1 MMSNIQALKQ
11 KFGLVGNDPRFC
23 RALEIAMQVAI
34 TDVTVLV
41 AGESGT
47 GKEVIPQ
54 IIHQFSPRKHKEYIA
69 INCGAIPEGTVDSEL
84 FGHEKGAFTGAVEGR
99 KGYFAVADGGTLFLD
114 EVAELPLTTQV
125 RLLRVLETGEFM
137 KVGSSKVE
145 KTNVRIVAASHKNL
159 IQEVEKGKFREDL
172 YYRLNTVPIYLPAL
186 RERAED
192 IALLFRKFAAD
203 FSQKYRMP
211 MVQLDADAVVFLQ
224 EEHFPGNI
232 RQLRNLVEQITV
244 LETER
249 QISQEILEKYLPTH
263 LPILVLPYAE
273 HEPKQGLD
281 MLHIQKKIQDLQKE
295 VQDIKQ
301 FLLHLGQGI
310 SQKVS
315 MPLAIAQEE
324 ENLSLGYEDKEQ
336 NQKEQ
341 VLNALKKYKGKRKE
355 ASEALGI
362 SERTLY
368 RKIKEFGLEDWLK

>member
-186 RERAED
+186 RERSED

-211 MVQLDADAVVFLQ
+211 IVQLDADAVVFLQ
-224 EEHFPGNI
+224 EQHFPGNI
-232 RQLRNLVEQITV
+232 RQLRKLVEQITV

-249 QISQEILEKYLPTH
+249 QISPEILEKYLPTH
-263 LPILVLPYAE
+263 LPIVVLPYAE

>member
-186 RERAED
+186 RERSED

-211 MVQLDADAVVFLQ
+211 IVQLDADAVVFLQ
-224 EEHFPGNI
+224 EQHFPGNI

-263 LPILVLPYAE
+263 LPIVVLPYAE

>member
-1 MMSNIQALKQ
+1 MQAAPTDMT
-11 KFGLVGNDPRFC
+11 VS
-23 RALEIAMQVAI
+23 I
-34 TDVTVLV
+34 T
-41 AGESGT
+41 GESGS
-47 GKEVIPQ
+47 GKESFSK
-54 IIHQFSPRKHKEYIA
+54 IIHSLSLRKHGKFIA
-69 INCGAIPEGTVDSEL
+69 INCGAIPEGTIDSEL

-145 KTNVRIVAASHKNL
+145 KTNVRIVAASHKNI

-211 MVQLDADAVVFLQ
+211 IVQLDADAVVFLQ
-224 EEHFPGNI
+224 EQHFPGNI

-244 LETER
+244 LETDR

-263 LPILVLPYAE
+263 LPIVVLPYAE

-341 VLNALKKYKGKRKE
+341 VLNVLKKYKGKRKE